1 MSNLKQHVKLFL
13 KRVDELFD
21 KQRVDACI
29 SAGDQSKGGK
39 NRKPFILTIFVII
52 GLIGLIVLI
61 ALGCW
66 GYYQYGKAKQE
77 QYEEMQKE
85 QILKRKLER
94 QLMQYEKSGSRDGH
108 DYVDLG
114 LPSGLK
120 WATCNVGADSPEK
133 YGDYYA
139 WGETVK
145 KSSYT
150 KDNSE
155 TYGYWKLEDFT
166 GNAKYD
172 AARANWGGKWRMPT
186 DAEMRELLDECTWTY
201 ARLINGVV
209 GYKVTGPNGNS
220 IFLPAAGYRDG
231 SSLNYA
237 ENYGRYWSSMPY
249 DDYYYAYALYINA
262 TAYNSDEHYMVD
274 DYRRYLGLSVRPVI
288 E

>member
-1 MSNLKQHVKLFL
+1 MKIANYKEDNSSRKAYAQIDN
-13 KRVDELFD
+13 
-21 KQRVDACI
+21 
-29 SAGDQSKGGK
+29 QSKGGK
-39 NRKPFILTIFVII
+39 NKKPFILTIFVII
-52 GLIGLIVLI
+52 GLIVLI
-61 ALGCW
+61 ALGGF
-66 GYYQYGKAKQE
+66 GYYQYDKAKQE
-77 QYEEMQKE
+77 Q

-133 YGDYYA
+133 YGNYYA

-145 KSSYT
+145 KSSYHG
-150 KDNSE
+150 DNSE
-155 TYGYWKLEDFT
+155 TYGYWKMEDFT

-186 DAEMRELLDECTWTY
+186 VAEMRELLRECAWTD
-201 ARLINGVV
+201 ARLINGVD

-220 IFLPAAGYRDG
+220 IFLPAAGWRYR
-231 SSLNYA
+231 SSLKNAGSNGY
-237 ENYGRYWSSMPY
+237 YWTSTPVE
-249 DDYYYAYALYINA
+249 DNDIIAYSLYFDGNFHVVGA
-262 TAYNSDEHYMVD
+262 DHLNFKS
-274 DYRRYLGLSVRPVI
+274 RRYYGMPVRPVI

>member
-1 MSNLKQHVKLFL
+1 MKMANYKEDNSSRKAYVQT
-13 KRVDELFD
+13 
-21 KQRVDACI
+21 
-29 SAGDQSKGGK
+29 GDQSKGGK

-52 GLIGLIVLI
+52 GLIVLI
-61 ALGCW
+61 ALGCL

-77 QYEEMQKE
+77 Q

-94 QLMQYEKSGSRDGH
+94 QLMQYEKSGSRYGH

-150 KDNSE
+150 EDNSE
-155 TYGYWKLEDFT
+155 TCGYWKLEDFT

-186 DAEMRELLDECTWTY
+186 AAERQELIDKCNWTWITQ
-201 ARLINGVV
+201 NGKN
-209 GYKVTGPNGNS
+209 GYKVTGPNSNS
-220 IFLPAAGYRDG
+220 IFLPAAGFRYG
-231 SSLNYA
+231 SSLYFA
-237 ENYGRYWSSMPY
+237 GSCGYYWSSLPY
-249 DDYYYAYALYINA
+249 ESGSDYAY
-262 TAYNSDEHYMVD
+262 
-274 DYRRYLGLSVRPVI
+274 YLGFNSSFQGMNDEFRYIGQSVRPVL